1 MGKPI
6 NLLRKLLR
14 IITPEEISDI
24 AVKYNEEGR
33 VVALTEILRDR
44 IFRNM
49 NRDFSK
55 LSYKD
60 DLLEDEEKILKF
72 KKIKEKEHHLEE
84 KFSNESYEYA
94 SPVYRVE
101 MRPNTQVKE
110 NEDFISLN
118 NHLKDDESVKNMS
131 AFILEEKERLKKS
144 QQVLKQKEV
153 RGLYEKNSQLGREE
167 IKKENKS
174 SKESA
179 QKGNLIDRKQ

>member
-6 NLLRKLLR
+6 NLFRKLLR

-24 AVKYNEEGR
+24 AVKYVEEGR
-33 VVALTEILRDR
+33 IVALSEILRDR
-44 IFRNM
+44 VFRNM

-55 LSYKD
+55 LTYKD
-60 DLLEDEEKILKF
+60 EIFEADQKVLKFRQNKDKEQHEEKPSSENF
-72 KKIKEKEHHLEE
+72 
-84 KFSNESYEYA
+84 EYA
-94 SPVYRVE
+94 SPVYHVQ

-110 NEDFISLN
+110 NEDFITLN

-144 QQVLKQKEV
+144 QHVLKQKEV
-153 RGLYEKNSQLGREE
+153 MVLYEKNAHLGREE

-174 SKESA
+174 LKESA
-179 QKGNLIDRKQ
+179 QKGNLIDKKQ

>member
-33 VVALTEILRDR
+33 VVALTDILRDR

-49 NRDFSK
+49 NRDFAK

-60 DLLEDEEKILKF
+60 ELLEDEEKILKF
-72 KKIKEKEHHLEE
+72 KKIKESEHFQERASSE
-84 KFSNESYEYA
+84 NYEYA

-101 MRPNTQVKE
+101 MRPNTQIKE

-118 NHLKDDESVKNMS
+118 NHLKEVVVF
-131 AFILEEKERLKKS
+131 AI
-144 QQVLKQKEV
+144 VL
-153 RGLYEKNSQLGREE
+153 
-167 IKKENKS
+167 I
-174 SKESA
+174 
-179 QKGNLIDRKQ
+179 I